1 MIDILSRKI
10 NRIPREDYQKEMN
23 RVNFSRNS
31 YSESSLL
38 SSVSQHQ

>member
-1 MIDILSRKI
+1 MKDMLSRKI
-10 NRIPREDYQKEMN
+10 YQIPRENYPKEMN

-38 SSVSQHQ
+38 SSVSQRQ